1 MPRAFFPALFAGA
14 ALDPHEL
21 RKFQKLATPVNFRS
35 GETIFSHGEVA
46 DAVFGLSRG
55 LVRLYRQLPDGRRQV
70 LAFALPG
77 HFLGIPLVER
87 YTLSADAIGE
97 VVLSRF
103 SRADLAAFIEASPNA
118 MRLMIRSAARELD
131 IARDQLLILGKGSA
145 EQKVAI
151 FLASWRNRLARTRG
165 LSATIPLPMR
175 RQDIADFLG
184 LTLETVCRELGKLA
198 ARNAIRILPKGVR
211 LIALEPRLCES
222 LGDLKLDN
230 VPLR

>member
-1 MPRAFFPALFAGA
+1 MPRAFFPTLFAGS

-21 RKFQKLATPVNFRS
+21 RKFQKLATPVSFRS
-35 GETIFSHGEVA
+35 GETIFSQGEVA

-55 LVRLYRQLPDGRRQV
+55 VVRLYKQVPDGRRQI

-77 HFLGIPLVER
+77 DFLGIPLVER

-97 VVLSRF
+97 VDLCRF
-103 SRADLAAFIEASPNA
+103 SHADLAAFIDASPEI
-118 MRLMIRSAARELD
+118 MRLIIRFATSELD
-131 IARDQLLILGKGSA
+131 MARDQLLILGKGSA

-151 FLASWRNRLARTRG
+151 FLTSWRNRLARKTD
-165 LSATIPLPMR
+165 LPATVPLPMR

-184 LTLETVCRELGKLA
+184 LTLETVCRELSKLA

-211 LIALEPRLCES
+211 LLTPEQRICDS
-222 LGDLKLDN
+222 LGNLTPDKASS
-230 VPLR
+230 P